1 MPSTT
6 FVNNQTVIYADWLND
21 VNSITYNILGNGTTI
36 PATKTAA
43 MTNLGALNKD
53 NNLSDLSSVVSA
65 RSNLGLGTAATT
77 AATSYAQSG
86 ACTNITSIT
95 GLSTPLSTGQGG
107 TGLSTFTANR
117 AFYSST
123 SSTIVNGTLP
133 VAAGG
138 TGVNTLTSGSLLVG
152 NGTGAVTGVSP
163 STAGN
168 ILKSTGSGWL
178 SSTLETIVSKAYNWN
193 GVSTNTFLDVTIPA
207 GATTIEVMFV
217 SISLNAT
224 DNILIQFL
232 DGASPVN
239 AGYVTASSQITTV
252 VASSNYTTGFGIR
265 GNSITSQYSGIVTL
279 KRLNSTTWVG
289 SGTWAADSA
298 VTGTVAGVSLSTPS
312 SPSGIRLTTTSSG
325 GTTIIDAGTLYVA
338 YSPTS

>member
-1 MPSTT
+1 MSSTT

-95 GLSTPLSTGQGG
+95 GLSTPLSAGQGG
-107 TGLSTFTANR
+107 TGLATFTANR
-117 AFYSST
+117 AFYSNT

-138 TGVNTLTSGSLLVG
+138 TGVNTLAIGNLLVG
-152 NGTGAVTGVSP
+152 NGTASVTGLSP

-168 ILKSTGSGWL
+168 VLKSTGLGWL
-178 SSTLETIVSKAYNWN
+178 SSTYETQSSKIYNWN
-193 GVSTNTFLDVTIPA
+193 GLATNTFLDITIPA
-207 GATTIEVMFV
+207 GTTTVEVMFV
-217 SISLNAT
+217 TLSLSNT
-224 DNILIQFL
+224 DTMLIQFL
-232 DGASPVN
+232 DTGGTPVN
-239 AGYVTASSQITTV
+239 AGYLASSSQIGGTV
-252 VASSNYTTGFGIR
+252 STATYTTGFGIR
-265 GNSITSQYSGIVTL
+265 TSVAATQYSGIVTI
-279 KRLNSTTWVG
+279 KKVASTTWVA
-289 SGTWAADSA
+289 SGTFGSDTAIS
-298 VTGTVAGVSLSTPS
+298 GTVGGASLSTPAT
-312 SPSGIRLTTTSSG
+312 PTGIRITSLAG
-325 GTTIIDAGTLYVA
+325 AAIIDSGTLYVA